1 MQNCCF
7 SSLSNLIEGLSQLQ
21 CVTEFP
27 WTLCGFHM
35 KQFPIKNF
43 LLVCGSSGKTNVKCN
58 NENLMKRLLGT
69 HTNSWEILQ
78 LKRDVNIAKSNGDDP
93 IIQHFE
99 RDSINETGCMD
110 QSIENQSK
118 IYS

>member
-99 RDSINETGCMD
+99 RDSINETGC
-110 QSIENQSK
+110 I
-118 IYS
+118 

>member
-1 MQNCCF
+1 
-7 SSLSNLIEGLSQLQ
+7 
-21 CVTEFP
+21 
-27 WTLCGFHM
+27 M

-99 RDSINETGCMD
+99 RNSIFKRNWLDDPGPVNQNSEIQD
-110 QSIENQSK
+110 VLQSI
-118 IYS
+118 